1 MLSATEGIFAVNEL
15 FVVSG
20 IPKGLFTKKAK
31 VVLAGRVVGKTELK
45 WKFMQMLV
53 PHLKFVGVHFCKD
66 RRCSDM
72 FPD

>member
-1 MLSATEGIFAVNEL
+1 MKQFQIGV
-15 FVVSG
+15 FVISG
-20 IPKGLFTKKAK
+20 IPKGLFTSKAK
-31 VVLAGRVVGKTELK
+31 VVLAGSVVGKTELK

-66 RRCSDM
+66 WRCSDM